1 MKKFVITLSILSL
14 LLTASACSKNEGG
27 EQQSSTETTATTATS
42 TTSTTTAS
50 TASSS
55 TVNYFLN
62 PTSFSFN
69 EVSAMR
75 PDPNMPTITLPS
87 QNFSIAIPN
96 VYEASDLE
104 DIGPISDAQIAEI
117 NENTKKLISKLET
130 EFKNAGINVKVDSK
144 TGEVSLDSS
153 VLFGGDSAELSA
165 GGKTFLNKFIKAYSS
180 VITSSEFNGFIKHV
194 YVEGHTAPVQGSTYE
209 SGMPLSKQR
218 ADNVKNYCVSD
229 KTGIDSATR
238 TKLSSTLKPVGLS
251 NSKPVKDASGKIDM
265 EASRRVTFRFVI
277 NIK

>member
-1 MKKFVITLSILSL
+1 MKKFVIALSILSL
-14 LLTASACSKNEGG
+14 LLTASACNKNEGG

-42 TTSTTTAS
+42 TTTTTTA
-50 TASSS
+50 ASSA
-55 TVNYFLN
+55 VNYFEN
-62 PTSFSFN
+62 PSSFTFN
-69 EVSAMR
+69 EISALK
-75 PDPNMPTITLPS
+75 PNTNMPTISLPS
-87 QNFSIAIPN
+87 QNFDFDIPS
-96 VYEASDLE
+96 VYEPSDLK
-104 DIGPISDAQIAEI
+104 DIGPITDAEIAQI

-130 EFKNAGINVKVDSK
+130 EFKNAGINVKVNST

-165 GGKTFLNKFIKAYSS
+165 GGKTFLNKFIKAYSN
-180 VITSSEFNGFIKHV
+180 VITSSEFDGFIKYV

-218 ADNVKNYCVSD
+218 AENVKNYCVSD

-251 NSKPVKDASGKIDM
+251 NSKPVKDASGNIDM

-277 NIK
+277 NIKK